1 MDELRGYI
9 RKFHGVAKSDNNSG
23 DKNLRRVVDL
33 IRQSDARVV
42 NCAARR
48 APLIDSQSITKSAVG
63 LAFLLAKVDL
73 NLPLI
78 PEDNDLP
85 INLEMALN
93 HMTGVE
99 NNEDFDWKTFMTKSN
114 GTGLYEYVVDVF
126 LSAAHPHAKDDVLK
140 SIRKKTNKKPLKAR
154 HVPTTVIFVL

>member
-73 NLPLI
+73 KLHLI
-78 PEDNDLP
+78 PEDNDLQ

-99 NNEDFDWKTFMTKSN
+99 NNEDFDWKTFMTK
-114 GTGLYEYVVDVF
+114 
-126 LSAAHPHAKDDVLK
+126 
-140 SIRKKTNKKPLKAR
+140 
-154 HVPTTVIFVL
+154 